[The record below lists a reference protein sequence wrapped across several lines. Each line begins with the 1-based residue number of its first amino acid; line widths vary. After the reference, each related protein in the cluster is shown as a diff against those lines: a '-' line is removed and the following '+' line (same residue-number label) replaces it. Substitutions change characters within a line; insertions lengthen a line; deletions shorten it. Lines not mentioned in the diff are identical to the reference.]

1 MFELCPLCL
10 SGGPRSDRHG
20 VIERHP
26 TLALSGPFLDPGD
39 IASHGAVEEYGPQ
52 IPTLGQR
59 RTEVQRPRPA
69 EQTGPLRRQAVAYAA
84 SGSGK
89 VAQAEA
95 NRQAIVRR
103 PSRLRLRRLI
113 QSRGGLCPRLEG
125 RSAART
131 EEQRPWRLRS
141 AGVFA
146 WRSLPVRL
154 VRRLGDHQWRADQ
167 IAGRPLQAL
176 LQPRLHSQGLSPADP
191 RDAVRRP

>member
-103 PSRLRLRRLI
+103 PSRP
-113 QSRGGLCPRLEG
+113 SRSKLGVEPLEFD
-125 RSAART
+125 
-131 EEQRPWRLRS
+131 
-141 AGVFA
+141 AGVGGCE
-146 WRSLPVRL
+146 LPIGFGVML
-154 VRRLGDHQWRADQ
+154 V
-167 IAGRPLQAL
+167 
-176 LQPRLHSQGLSPADP
+176 SMGLPGCDLAFEG
-191 RDAVRRP
+191 

>member
-59 RTEVQRPRPA
+59 RTEVQGPRPA
-69 EQTGPLRRQAVAYAA
+69 EQTGPLRRQADAYAA

-146 WRSLPVRL
+146 WRSKGVRL
-154 VRRLGDHQWRADQ
+154 VAEAGDHQRPADQ
-167 IAGRPLQAL
+167 IARK
-176 LQPRLHSQGLSPADP
+176 
-191 RDAVRRP
+191 

>member
-20 VIERHP
+20 VIERHS

-59 RTEVQRPRPA
+59 GTELQGPRPA

-95 NRQAIVRR
+95 TVKQLYADLVAFGYDGSYNRV
-103 PSRLRLRRLI
+103 
-113 QSRGGLCPRLEG
+113 
-125 RSAART
+125 AA
-131 EEQRPWRLRS
+131 
-141 AGVFA
+141 FA
-146 WRSLPVRL
+146 
-154 VRRLGDHQWRADQ
+154 
-167 IAGRPLQAL
+167 
-176 LQPRLHSQGLSPADP
+176 
-191 RDAVRRP
+191 RDWK

>member
-1 MFELCPLCL
+1 MFALCPLCL

-20 VIERHP
+20 VIERHS
-26 TLALSGPFLDPGD
+26 TLALSGPFLDPGN

-59 RTEVQRPRPA
+59 GTELQGPRPA
-69 EQTGPLRRQAVAYAA
+69 EPTGPLRGQAVAYAG

-131 EEQRPWRLRS
+131 EDQRPWRLRS

-191 RDAVRRP
+191 